1 MDVRMGLRKVH
12 VMRAGGG
19 KRCVMIT
26 SVGRDISKLR
36 RQRACHIERG
46 MEHKA
51 KHSAK
56 RPDWN
61 EGRKQDFSPRK
72 KQFLELIN

>member
-1 MDVRMGLRKVH
+1 MDVSTGLRK

-19 KRCVMIT
+19 
-26 SVGRDISKLR
+26 R
-36 RQRACHIERG
+36 RQQVEEAKSG
-46 MEHKA
+46 VEHKV
-51 KHSAK
+51 
-56 RPDWN
+56 WN